1 MPSPLRAVLV
11 LGMTFQSPEWVAQNK
26 AAPRW
31 SHSWNADALRD
42 HPRLLQLERS
52 GAFDLI
58 LTANLRTYNK
68 ETDPERLHVNLE
80 SPEPALDAIASML
93 SRRGARLD
101 AVYADYFLPD
111 NDEPMMQHNTFLH
124 ELLPALVSRGML
136 GIGAHLIL
144 PNWPREHL
152 DVVAT
157 VDKQHFSALPG
168 VPLRFQHTLLA
179 AKDYP
184 LSVASEHLH
193 RDDDLGGKGHAQQLV
208 SLNYTSPF
216 VKFVLTDPAAV
227 HIPVPV
233 PSERVSLPCLMFSCP
248 SLEGLQ
254 TGSTQCS
261 SVCVCVCRLRP
272 LQLLCQTAHR
282 LPQPRCA
289 RMPLSR
295 QSRRCPAPT

>member
-1 MPSPLRAVLV
+1 
-11 LGMTFQSPEWVAQNK
+11 MTFQSPKWVAQNK
-26 AAPRW
+26 VPRW

-42 HPRLLQLERS
+42 HSRLLQLEKS

-101 AVYADYFLPD
+101 AVYADYFHPD
-111 NDEPMMQHNTFLH
+111 NDEPMMRHNAFLH
-124 ELLPALVSRGML
+124 KLLPALVSRGML

-157 VDKQHFSALPG
+157 VDKQQFSALSG

-184 LSVASEHLH
+184 LSAASELLH
-193 RDDDLGGKGHAQQLV
+193 SDDDLGGKGHAQQLA
-208 SLNYTSPF
+208 SLNYISPF

-233 PSERVSLPCLMFSCP
+233 SSEKVSLLCLMF
-248 SLEGLQ
+248 
-254 TGSTQCS
+254 
-261 SVCVCVCRLRP
+261 
-272 LQLLCQTAHR
+272 
-282 LPQPRCA
+282 
-289 RMPLSR
+289 
-295 QSRRCPAPT
+295 